1 MSRDVLRKLG
11 SVSVNVMLGDIKA
24 KQCSGLKVDK
34 VIVMTDR
41 LIVGAQGP
49 QSSITHPCQH
59 RDRVGA
65 CQDLGD

>member
-24 KQCSGLKVDK
+24 KQGSGLKVDK

-41 LIVGAQGP
+41 LIVGVQGP
-49 QSSITHPCQH
+49 HPSITHPCQH
-59 RDRVGA
+59 QDRVGA
-65 CQDLGD
+65 CQDFGD

>member
-24 KQCSGLKVDK
+24 KQGSGLKVDK

-41 LIVGAQGP
+41 LIVGVQGP
-49 QSSITHPCQH
+49 RPSITHQH
-59 RDRVGA
+59 QDRVGA
-65 CQDLGD
+65 CQDIGD

>member
-41 LIVGAQGP
+41 LIVGAQARD
-49 QSSITHPCQH
+49 SSPASLTH
-59 RDRVGA
+59 
-65 CQDLGD
+65 